1 LPRPQSME
9 DLRLTEDPLDVNAA
23 FAFVTEPATG
33 ATSIFVGTTRW
44 AMHCNI
50 YYDFLIIFRVLS
62 IYITQRRIELVVSP
76 LSSPEKFAVSLK

>member
-1 LPRPQSME
+1 ME

-50 YYDFLIIFRVLS
+50 NNDFHIFPCFKHLFRARRDLS
-62 IYITQRRIELVVSP
+62 CSYPSLPPMRGSE
-76 LSSPEKFAVSLK
+76 AVFLGHKI